1 MHSNSTMNIRN
12 NNYPNQEYNNK
23 LALECSYLIN
33 EIKRKNTSLLL
44 PIYITDKKI
53 YLKDKLLS
61 NKKSHTY
68 LKRKNSIKKLMTR
81 NIHNNIL
88 SKNISGENIRIR
100 KHPIIQKDNI
110 YNKVPLTSLYN
121 LPKIR
126 CKDKIRRIKSVIINN
141 NNNINDNPTTQTDNT
156 SGVKKDNKKSND
168 FLGIENIMRDKF
180 YADTEN
186 KLKNKI
192 KTKYFRNDGTIK
204 KEIIFMKKFGIF
216 WKGFIQYC
224 SPIINL
230 KKYKI
235 DYKNKENNIN
245 IIDGYINKDKDNQ
258 NNNSSKKNKALSL
271 PKIDTSKFKLY

>member
-1 MHSNSTMNIRN
+1 MHSNSAINIRN

-126 CKDKIRRIKSVIINN
+126 CKDKIHRIKSVVINN
-141 NNNINDNPTTQTDNT
+141 NNNNDNPTTQTDNT
-156 SGVKKDNKKSND
+156 SGGKKDNKKSND

-216 WKGFIQYC
+216 WKGFIQHC

-245 IIDGYINKDKDNQ
+245 IIDGYINNDNQ

-271 PKIDTSKFKLY
+271 PKIDTSKLKLY